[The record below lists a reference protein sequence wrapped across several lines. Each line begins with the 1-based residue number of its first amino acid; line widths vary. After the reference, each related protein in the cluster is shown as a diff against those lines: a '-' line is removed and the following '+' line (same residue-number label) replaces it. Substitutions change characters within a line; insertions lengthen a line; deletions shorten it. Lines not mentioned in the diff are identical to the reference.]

1 MNSSYGRHF
10 PLRWI
15 GVLLFIV
22 TTASIACGQ
31 ETNTPLP
38 VEPAPSSPTVEAP
51 SPTIPP
57 TISPTEATVLATP
70 RPVMPLPAV
79 SAPTVGDSKMPDGTL
94 RVIDSGSSSSTVA
107 SGWRSAGSFR
117 LSPSAQD
124 LGGMGGL
131 TVSAVGSVTV
141 AADEAYVIIVA
152 QQIYGPSGSGQIT
165 SEDRRDIVE
174 NLADVG
180 IEESAVEFGSLRR
193 YGPSHI
199 SVELDLEE
207 LLENASQVIE
217 AVEEV
222 IRRSETSGVRYTLT
236 EENCDRALALAR
248 RQAIPSV
255 EKAADDLADAL
266 DVVLGN
272 VTAALEYP
280 LTVSPYGN
288 VRLGAETCGN
298 PASDMFGDVFGNLVT
313 FDSEQEVEVSVGLQ
327 VTYSI
332 R

>member
-1 MNSSYGRHF
+1 MNRFYGRLF

-15 GVLLFIV
+15 GVLLFII

-31 ETNTPLP
+31 ETSTPP
-38 VEPAPSSPTVEAP
+38 VEPAGPAPAVEVH

-57 TISPTEATVLATP
+57 TIPPTEAPTP
-70 RPVMPLPAV
+70 AAPAQV
-79 SAPTVGDSKMPDGTL
+79 TPPTAVAAQMVKDSKMSDGTL
-94 RVIDSGSSSSTVA
+94 RVIASGSSSSPVA

-117 LSPSAQD
+117 LSPAFQNRGD
-124 LGGMGGL
+124 MGGL

-141 AADEAYVIIVA
+141 PADEAYVIIVA
-152 QQIYGPSGSGQIT
+152 EQRYGPSGSELIT
-165 SEDRRDIVE
+165 SEDRKDIVE
-174 NLADVG
+174 KLADVG
-180 IEESAVEFGSLRR
+180 VEESAVDFGSLGR

-199 SVELDLEE
+199 SVELELEDLVEK
-207 LLENASQVIE
+207 ASQVVE

-222 IRRSETSGVRYTLT
+222 IRRAESSGVRFALT
-236 EENCDRALALAR
+236 EENCDHALALAR
-248 RQAIPSV
+248 RKAIPSV
-255 EKAADDLADAL
+255 EKAADDLAGAL
-266 DVVLGN
+266 EVAIGG

-280 LTVSPYGN
+280 LTVSPYGQAG
-288 VRLGAETCGN
+288 LAAETCGS
-298 PASDMFGDVFGNLVT
+298 PTSDRLRDVFGNLET